1 MERNISSGDDM
12 SGGDG
17 EAGGGASSA
26 GLVSVFGS
34 APVRDARAGFS
45 LMEMIIVVAIIG
57 TLAGVVAPAVVFA
70 VHRAREAALQ
80 QDLTI
85 MRKLID
91 DYHADRGV
99 YPPDLQALVKEGY
112 MRAVP
117 GDPVNEGKPEWAL
130 AKAKDG
136 GVEDVH
142 SKIMEK
148 GANGVSYAE
157 W

>member
-1 MERNISSGDDM
+1 MAHITSSGD
-12 SGGDG
+12 
-17 EAGGGASSA
+17 
-26 GLVSVFGS
+26 VFG
-34 APVRDARAGFS
+34 APPVNDPRAGFS
-45 LMEMIIVVAIIG
+45 LMEMIIVMAIIG

-99 YPPDLQALVKEGY
+99 YPPTLQDLVKEGY

-117 GDPVNEGKPEWAL
+117 GDPVNGGKPEWSEV
-130 AKAKDG
+130 KAKDG
-136 GVEDVH
+136 GIEDLH
-142 SKIMEK
+142 SQIKEA
-148 GANGVSYAE
+148 GGNGVLYSE